1 LASVRLSPRNARNFA
16 AASWSGCANLILAGA
31 AFEDGMEPMRSALW
45 AACLALGL
53 ACAAPV
59 LAQQPAPGD
68 AFGVEVTL
76 APKTIVS
83 LSGTGKWDSAFE
95 TVVDALKV
103 VHSFLEGEGV
113 KPDGPALVIYTTA
126 DDSGFQFEAALPI
139 AQTLRNPPKG
149 DIVMGTSPE
158 GKAYKFTHRG
168 SYDGMDNTY
177 EAITN
182 FLDQKNLD
190 SKDLFVEE
198 YVTDPRS
205 TPEDKL
211 VINVYVP
218 IR

>member
-1 LASVRLSPRNARNFA
+1 MRFGLPTICL
-16 AASWSGCANLILAGA
+16 GA
-31 AFEDGMEPMRSALW
+31 ALML
-45 AACLALGL
+45 
-53 ACAAPV
+53 AAPAH
-59 LAQQPAPGD
+59 AQQPAPGD
-68 AFGVEVTL
+68 VFGAEVTL
-76 APKTIVS
+76 TAKTIVS

-95 TVVDALKV
+95 TIVDALKI
-103 VHSFLEGEGV
+103 VHAFLEREGV
-113 KPDGPALVIYTTA
+113 KPDGNAMVIYTTA
-126 DDSGFQFEAALPI
+126 DDAGFQFEAALPI
-139 AQTLRNPPKG
+139 SQTLRNPPQG
-149 DIVMGTSPE
+149 DIAMSTSPE

-190 SKDLFVEE
+190 SKDLFIEE
-198 YVTDPRS
+198 YVTDPRT

>member
-1 LASVRLSPRNARNFA
+1 
-16 AASWSGCANLILAGA
+16 
-31 AFEDGMEPMRSALW
+31 MRSALRPVFF
-45 AACLALGL
+45 AIGL
-53 ACAAPV
+53 LLAAPAF
-59 LAQQPAPGD
+59 AQQPAPGD
-68 AFGVEVTL
+68 AFGLEVTL

-83 LSGTGKWDSAFE
+83 IAGTGRWDTAFA

-103 VHSFLEGEGV
+103 LHSFLEGEGV
-113 KPDGPALVIYTTA
+113 KPDGPAMVIYTTA
-126 DDSGFQFEAALPI
+126 DDTGFQFEAALPI

-149 DIVMGTSPE
+149 DITQGTSPE

-182 FLDQKNLD
+182 FLDQRNLE
-190 SKDLFVEE
+190 SKDLFIEE
-198 YVTDPRS
+198 YETDPRS

-211 VINVYVP
+211 VINVFVP